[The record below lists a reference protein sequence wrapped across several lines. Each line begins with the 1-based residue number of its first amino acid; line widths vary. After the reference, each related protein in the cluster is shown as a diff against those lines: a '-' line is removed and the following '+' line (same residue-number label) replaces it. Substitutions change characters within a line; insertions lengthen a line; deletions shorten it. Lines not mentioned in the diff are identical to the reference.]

1 MQPRDPSCPAPPP
14 FFVRALIPIWRA
26 IVRAYGKV
34 SLGEV
39 RAKHETR
46 GLSALMKPCF
56 AIFFFTGRGI
66 ILGNAAAAPARK
78 RTPEIPT
85 CKEGKLRRS
94 RSVTWFF
101 RGGYSHSTF
110 DCKIDQWARNWFA
123 PASGRRVIDHTGTQA

>member
-39 RAKHETR
+39 RAKHETH

-56 AIFFFTGRGI
+56 AIFFLRAAGSSWGMQQQH
-66 ILGNAAAAPARK
+66 LLENAPPRSQHAK
-78 RTPEIPT
+78 
-85 CKEGKLRRS
+85 KES
-94 RSVTWFF
+94 
-101 RGGYSHSTF
+101 
-110 DCKIDQWARNWFA
+110 
-123 PASGRRVIDHTGTQA
+123 